1 MTIRTIIVDDE
12 SLARKGLKLR
22 LQSHSQ
28 IEVIG
33 ECSNG
38 REAIEVIQREK
49 PDLVFLDIQMPG
61 KNGFDVVR
69 ELQSDSMPVVVF
81 VTAFGQYALD
91 AFDVRAVDYV
101 LKPIEDERL
110 ARAIERVEDALQSVS
125 AEGQK
130 QRLVDLIVNLTGKSA
145 ATIDELAASAA
156 GATPWPDRL
165 AIKDGGEIEL
175 VTMTEIEWI
184 DAAGDYMCVHANGK
198 THIMRSTMKELEKQ
212 LNPAMFQ
219 RVHRSTIV
227 NLSCVEKVVSHINGE
242 FNLVLSSGAQLKMS
256 RSYKEKIKHFV

>member
-22 LQSHSQ
+22 LENHNH

-38 REAIEVIQREK
+38 REAIEAIHRDK

-61 KNGFDVVR
+61 KSGFDVVR
-69 ELQSDSMPVVVF
+69 ELQGDSMPIVVF

-101 LKPIEDERL
+101 LKPIEDDRL
-110 ARAIERVEDALQSVS
+110 ARAIERVDEAMNAVNAQT
-125 AEGQK
+125 QK
-130 QRLVDLIVNLTGKSA
+130 QRLVDLIVNLTGESM
-145 ATIDELAASAA
+145 ATIDDLASS
-156 GATPWPDRL
+156 GETTTPWPERL

-175 VTMTEIEWI
+175 VAMTDIEWV

-212 LNPAMFQ
+212 LNPAIFQ

-227 NLSCVEKVVSHINGE
+227 NRKCVDKVVSHINGE
-242 FNLVLSSGAQLKMS
+242 FNLVLASGAQLKMS
-256 RSYKEKIKHFV
+256 RSYKDKIKHFV